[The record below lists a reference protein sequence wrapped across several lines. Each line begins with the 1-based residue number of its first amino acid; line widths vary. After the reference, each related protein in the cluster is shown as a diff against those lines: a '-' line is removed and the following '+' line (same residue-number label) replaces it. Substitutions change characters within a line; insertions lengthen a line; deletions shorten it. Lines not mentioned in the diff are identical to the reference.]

1 MRCLQTST
9 STSTKRKASE
19 ISGSGAADVRD
30 RRLLRAVS
38 ELLDNKLE
46 PIHAK
51 LATVDT
57 ELKALG
63 TQVKAQGAQVKA
75 LGTQVKAL
83 KTVIGEFAPKLNM
96 AVDFTGC
103 KYQTRVLL
111 NSLADAW
118 TLFGPPLSSD
128 LVAELHRLVA
138 GASAVS
144 NPGVWFNSSQSY
156 VDVLTFMGLS
166 TESKKSEI
174 DFVGKCATPGP
185 HGPTTIIVIAEA
197 KFAESKTSLQKARLQ
212 LERVICFALL
222 VEEVRRNGTKRLAAE
237 GVLAIAFE
245 CPFRFE
251 IACAVWREATATQFP
266 IRVGRFTNAEIL
278 ISLQQ

>member
-1 MRCLQTST
+1 MRCLQT

-30 RRLLRAVS
+30 RDGRLLRAIS
-38 ELLDNKLE
+38 ELLN

-51 LATVDT
+51 LATMDT
-57 ELKALG
+57 EVKALG
-63 TQVKAQGAQVKA
+63 TEVKA

-83 KTVIGEFAPKLNM
+83 KTVIGEFTPKLNM

-144 NPGVWFNSSQSY
+144 NPGVWFNSPQSY

-166 TESKKSEI
+166 TKSKKSEI
-174 DFVGKCATPGP
+174 DFVGTSTTPGP
-185 HGPTTIIVIAEA
+185 DGSTTIIVIAEA
-197 KFAESKTSLQKARLQ
+197 KFAESETSLQKARLQ

-222 VEEVRRNGTKRLAAE
+222 VEEVRLNGTKRLAAE
-237 GVLAIAFE
+237 DVLAIAFE

-251 IACAVWREATATQFP
+251 IACAVWREATAKQFP
-266 IRVGRFTNAEIL
+266 IRVSRFTNAEIL